1 MCAFASIPFASPLL
15 FYDVQ
20 KLYSLTFS
28 DGKTREALDEAVKLL
43 NIRMDAPFHRA
54 LGDAVYT
61 GKVMA
66 CLDMKAVGDYV
77 SVDYYRIPRCPEE
90 EIVLNF
96 PDYSKFVSRGFA
108 SKEDA
113 MKDKRVTDMVCYKC
127 RRMLRKK
134 IRWFSYGQRFYLCL
148 AMCPEHG
155 LMKGKIRMKKAEDGS
170 IFVVK
175 TQKLVGE
182 EGAEFVARKKEEA
195 RARRAERLKTKKHG
209 K

>member
-1 MCAFASIPFASPLL
+1 
-15 FYDVQ
+15 
-20 KLYSLTFS
+20 
-28 DGKTREALDEAVKLL
+28 
-43 NIRMDAPFHRA
+43 
-54 LGDAVYT
+54 
-61 GKVMA
+61 
-66 CLDMKAVGDYV
+66 
-77 SVDYYRIPRCPEE
+77 
-90 EIVLNF
+90 
-96 PDYSKFVSRGFA
+96 
-108 SKEDA
+108 

-148 AMCPEHG
+148 AACRSG

-195 RARRAERLKTKKHG
+195 RVRRAERLKTKKHG